1 MAQIQD
7 ILAREQERDDG
18 ESRTTIHLFQEGT
31 FYRAYEWS
39 AWLCHKY
46 ISQFKVTKRKLKN
59 IEQPV
64 LFVGF
69 PITSLQKYMPEGVDV
84 AATSEKSIDLILPEE
99 MVPDD
104 VTADMMQVD
113 FEQWKESIPLA
124 EPMKRKESGV
134 VADGDSPFTRSS
146 ITGIMHR
153 VLAFPIENKT
163 PMQCMAFLAE
173 VKQQL
178 AELI

>member
-1 MAQIQD
+1 MAQIQE
-7 ILAREQERDDG
+7 ILKKEQERDDG
-18 ESRTTIHLFQEGT
+18 DSRQTIHLFQEGT

-39 AWLCHKY
+39 AWLCHRY
-46 ISQFKVTKRKLKN
+46 ISRFKVTKRKLKN

-64 LFVGF
+64 LFIGF
-69 PITSLQKYMPEGVDV
+69 PLTSLQKYTPEGGDV
-84 AATSEKSIDLILPEE
+84 VVTGEKTMDLLLPDT

-104 VTADMMQVD
+104 MTADMMQAD

-124 EPMKRKESGV
+124 EPSKKRESEAL
-134 VADGDSPFTRSS
+134 ADGETPMFHSG

-163 PMQCMAFLAE
+163 PMQCMAFLADI
-173 VKQQL
+173 KQQL